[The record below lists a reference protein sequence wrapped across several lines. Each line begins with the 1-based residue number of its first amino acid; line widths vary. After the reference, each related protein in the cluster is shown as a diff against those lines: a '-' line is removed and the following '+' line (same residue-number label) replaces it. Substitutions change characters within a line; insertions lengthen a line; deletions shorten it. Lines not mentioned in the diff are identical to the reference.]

1 MSASG
6 SSWPNG
12 MTKVN
17 PGNVFSQ
24 LRLVTSDIPNTP
36 GNAAVAGLVANE
48 EPDGY
53 GIGFVDSGVFAG
65 ELLAGSKP

>member
-1 MSASG
+1 
-6 SSWPNG
+6 

-53 GIGFVDSGVFAG
+53 GIGFVDSGVFPG